1 MCVQLRFKST
11 SIHLNTNMKTVKD
24 PLKTTVKGLNTPGPD
39 FMRLVRKIQDKVYTY
54 GVCSES
60 EQAYL
65 QRYCDIG
72 QLRQKDSII

>member
-1 MCVQLRFKST
+1 MRLNRALNG
-11 SIHLNTNMKTVKD
+11 LNTVMKTVKD
-24 PLKTTVKGLNTPGPD
+24 PLKTTVKGLNRPGPD

-54 GVCSES
+54 GICSEQ

-72 QLRQKDSII
+72 QIRQKDSVI